1 MSSIFPMDPWGSE
14 REQDSPWVAQQGYSR
29 VRTPCSKFPGMFLV
43 PGLEAPPHSLPPG
56 TW

>member
-43 PGLEAPPHSLPPG
+43 PGLEAPPRSLPPG